1 MSLRPVQ
8 FNPDG
13 SIDVVFDEMG
23 HSGTIPAA
31 EIKWTTGIDGS
42 PQHNYIIL
50 NCPDGCGGSSTHP
63 VGGGADAPNVQ
74 QMFVNKTD
82 LDGCACGQVTSADAT
97 GLGESHVRLNCN
109 RMDGPGRWQLDQG
122 VAAVVLQGAE
132 VQASDNMF
140 QVVYVDPGDGLIVGM
155 NPSGGAVGN
164 AHKVAVIQDLA
175 EYDVLMRTNP
185 AYLSADKNHIL
196 AAPEVAVAA

>member
-1 MSLRPVQ
+1 MSVRPVT
-8 FNPDG
+8 FNADG
-13 SIDVVFDEMG
+13 SVEAVYDEAG
-23 HSGTIPAA
+23 HSGTVPANQVV
-31 EIKWTTGIDGS
+31 WVDVPPGGQD
-42 PQHNYIIL
+42 HNYLIL
-50 NCPDGCGGSSTHP
+50 PCPDGCGASSSHP
-63 VGGGADAPNVQ
+63 VSGGADAPNVQ

-82 LDGCACGQVTSADAT
+82 HDGCACGQVASTDVI
-97 GLGESHVRLNCN
+97 GLGEAHVRLNCN

-155 NPSGGAVGN
+155 NPSGGAVGS

-196 AAPEVAVAA
+196 AAPEVAAAA